1 MTRYSLPIKRLDGSV
16 MIEPLHARPAHRIE
30 GRPQVRS
37 HRIAFNNT
45 EVQRGKIFRDI
56 AILALLTIT
65 IIAGSAVLIGML
77 WRDVSIAESQ
87 ARIVVD
93 EQEAASTLAETE
105 ILVASDERRGQ
116 EALSIALVGFVIVI
130 ILLVL
135 MRPNV
140 IIGR

>member
-1 MTRYSLPIKRLDGSV
+1 M
-16 MIEPLHARPAHRIE
+16 
-30 GRPQVRS
+30 RS

-45 EVQRGKIFRDI
+45 EVQREKIFRDI
-56 AILALLTIT
+56 AILALLAIT

-87 ARIVVD
+87 ARIVVA

-105 ILVASDERRGQ
+105 LLVASDERRGQ

>member
-16 MIEPLHARPAHRIE
+16 MIEPLHSRPAHRIE

-56 AILALLTIT
+56 AILALLAIT

-87 ARIVVD
+87 ARIVVA
-93 EQEAASTLAETE
+93 EQEAASTLAKTE
-105 ILVASDERRGQ
+105 LLVASDERRGQ
-116 EALSIALVGFVIVI
+116 EVLSIALVGFVIVI

-135 MRPNV
+135 MRPSV